1 MGIKTVKYGMKYGPW
16 RFRHYVIG
24 ITLQRLN
31 TTVNLKE
38 QSSRYSSVL
47 ILLLLEYDIH
57 GAPDK
62 TSFSIRNKISGILDP
77 FN

>member
-31 TTVNLKE
+31 TTVNLRE
-38 QSSRYSSVL
+38 ESSKCFNSSLVR
-47 ILLLLEYDIH
+47 I
-57 GAPDK
+57 
-62 TSFSIRNKISGILDP
+62 
-77 FN
+77 